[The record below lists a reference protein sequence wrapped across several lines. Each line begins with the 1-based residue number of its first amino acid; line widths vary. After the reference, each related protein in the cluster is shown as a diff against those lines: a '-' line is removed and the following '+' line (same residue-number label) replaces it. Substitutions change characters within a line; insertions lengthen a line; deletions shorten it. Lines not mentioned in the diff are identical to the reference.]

1 MKRNL
6 KTKMK
11 KLVTILL
18 ICFAITA
25 VAQSTQ
31 VINSTDSLANT
42 ENNKIIA
49 TTDTLEKVEN
59 TATNPLLPLSIMRQS
74 PQTSHDNKWQI
85 GPNNYQGFKYNKN
98 DKVVPLGSI
107 IQGAIAH

>member
-1 MKRNL
+1 
-6 KTKMK
+6 MK

-49 TTDTLEKVEN
+49 TPDTLEKVEN
-59 TATNPLLPLSIMRQS
+59 TATNPLLPLSIMRQQS
-74 PQTSHDNKWQI
+74 PALHDNKWQI
-85 GPNNYQGFKYNKN
+85 GPNNYQGYKYAEKN
-98 DKVVPLGSI
+98 INDPRFPIGPM
-107 IQGAIAH
+107 IQGFIAH